1 VLGAEPRHDRIVRQ
15 GRRRTTAATAVAG
28 ALIAAASFAPPS
40 GGPVAAATFSCTSA
54 GALRYAVVSGD
65 SWFGIASRA
74 GVGVG
79 EVLEVNDAG
88 LDAQLHP
95 GDVLCLPQGAAL
107 GSTCAPGAATYT
119 VRSGDGWFGIAQ
131 RAGVTSRSLLDANGA
146 AAERALHPGDELC
159 LPVGA
164 AISGSSSAA
173 STGSAGTAGGG
184 RYAVVAGDS
193 WFRIASRAGVPMR
206 TLLAANGATAET
218 RLRPGDEVALPSGAV
233 SPASSAGTSSKG
245 GAAGR
250 YTVVSGDSWFGIAA
264 AAGVPGRAL
273 LAANDA
279 RATTPLHP
287 GDQITLPAGA
297 DTSALRERERGARTV
312 TLAALP
318 TQGPCWYGDTWLD
331 ARAGGRRH
339 VGVDLFTKRGE
350 YVYAVV
356 DGTLTG
362 RSWDQPGRSAGNAW
376 WLRAADGSATFF
388 YAHLQDFAPGLRE
401 GSRVR
406 AGEIIGWV
414 GDTGNAS
421 AVHLHFEVRP
431 GGGDPVNPYPII
443 RALGGC
449 NRGTPYTQPGGW
461 VPDLID

>member
-1 VLGAEPRHDRIVRQ
+1 MLGTDPRHDRIVHE
-15 GRRRTTAATAVAG
+15 RRRGRTAAAVVSG
-28 ALIAAASFAPPS
+28 ALIAAAASVVPLTGSAGAS
-40 GGPVAAATFSCTSA
+40 FSCDTA
-54 GALRYAVVSGD
+54 GALRYGVVGGD

-74 GVGVG
+74 GIGVG
-79 EVLEVNDAG
+79 NLIAVNDAS
-88 LDAQLHP
+88 LDDRLHP
-95 GDVLCLPQGAAL
+95 GDVLCLPDGAAI

-119 VRSGDGWFGIAQ
+119 VRSGDGWFAIAQ
-131 RAGVTSRSLLDANGA
+131 RAGVASRSLLDANGA
-146 AAERALHPGDELC
+146 GAERALHPGDELC
-159 LPVGA
+159 LPAGASISGAGTSSGSDGSGA
-164 AISGSSSAA
+164 A
-173 STGSAGTAGGG
+173 AGGG

-218 RLRPGDEVALPSGAV
+218 RLRPGDEIALPAGAS
-233 SPASSAGTSSKG
+233 SPASGASAGS
-245 GAAGR
+245 AGS

-264 AAGVPGRAL
+264 AAGVTGRSL

-279 RATTPLHP
+279 RSTTPLHP
-287 GDQITLPAGA
+287 GDVITLPAGA
-297 DTSALRERERGARTV
+297 DTAALRERERGSRTV
-312 TLAALP
+312 TLQALP

-356 DGTLTG
+356 DGTLSG
-362 RSWDQPGRSAGNAW
+362 RSWEQPGRSSGNAW

-388 YAHLQDFAPGLRE
+388 YAHLEDFAPGLRE

-406 AGEIIGWV
+406 AGQIIGWV

-443 RALGGC
+443 DALGGC
-449 NRGTPYTQPGGW
+449 NRGTPYTQPSGW